1 MQPRRGG
8 LRLMPASRL
17 ANPGAVLGV
26 FQFLVVPKVMGAF
39 DARNWGY
46 LTLHQGSLWEASG
59 NTTWNGETL

>member
-26 FQFLVVPKVMGAF
+26 FQFLVVSKVMGVTEPETG
-39 DARNWGY
+39 GY